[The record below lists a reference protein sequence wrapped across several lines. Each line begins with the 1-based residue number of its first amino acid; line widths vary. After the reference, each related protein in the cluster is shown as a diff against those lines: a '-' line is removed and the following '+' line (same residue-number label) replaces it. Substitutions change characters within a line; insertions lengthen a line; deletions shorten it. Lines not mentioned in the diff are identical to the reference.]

1 MVALSNGVLGVNVDR
16 VTAGTTTVGEDAE
29 FALGT
34 KVFGVDGTD
43 YTYVQAAEAI
53 STTTSEPYT
62 LCIDEDFQALKST
75 AAGALDNHAFGIAP
89 RQIIADNAF
98 FWARAMQH
106 GQEVPVR
113 VAASA
118 SADVVLGHG
127 GTAAAGSTAGRLG
140 VSVTASAGNAIVLG
154 VMITAAASAST
165 SAANSIRNAIVTNPI
180 WTTAVAD

>member
-1 MVALSNGVLGVNVDR
+1 MVALSTGVLGVNVDR
-16 VTAGTTTVGEDAE
+16 VTAGTTTNGALAE
-29 FALGT
+29 YKLGT
-34 KVFGVDGTD
+34 KVIGTDGTD
-43 YTYVQAAEAI
+43 YTYCQAGAAI
-53 STTTSEPYT
+53 STTTNEPYS

-106 GQEVPVR
+106 GQNVPIR

-127 GTAAAGSTAGRLG
+127 GTAAAGASAGRLG
-140 VSVTASAGNAIVLG
+140 VSTTASAGNATVLG
-154 VMITAAASAST
+154 VFITAAASASA
-165 SAANSIRNAIVTNPI
+165 SAGNTIRVALVTNPI